1 MKTQRSIK
9 LFSKIALLFL
19 GAFALLSMFGVVAVP
34 GIALAMAAGTTVAG
48 GTLTQQEAVAKDVLD
63 MPDVQRRVELYKQY
77 QTPLL
82 ALISENKAP
91 AVESWKYEFYAIE
104 NRGLYTTITSATAI
118 SSTNMTTLT
127 VASTDMFT
135 RFNVIAFTGITGET
149 KISGGKFLVGL
160 ITGVGDNDTITVKL
174 QNPGDALVAA
184 DLASEKIYRAGS
196 AMNEKAASTTA
207 WGKLPDK
214 DYNYIQIFMEQ
225 VEESEYQQ
233 LMKKEADWG
242 IKDLKKMAIEDFKM
256 QRERTFLTGYR
267 DKLSVTLDGTAHD
280 IYTCGGI
287 LNDPDIPVLADQNL
301 STLASKTFV
310 TWLKTFFTGNNG
322 ARKRFLLGGCDNI
335 EAIEKVH
342 VDNKYILAKE
352 TEVVNGIDFV
362 KLVSAFGTLD
372 VAYYEQLDL
381 LGMQKDALVLDKTN
395 IWTGDLK
402 GKGFNIRPLDYKT
415 SGIAAV
421 DAAVIEQASTMLV
434 KNKQTHHIIKG
445 V

>member
-1 MKTQRSIK
+1 MKTQKAINLFGK
-9 LFSKIALLFL
+9 LMLSFVAL
-19 GAFALLSMFGVVAVP
+19 FAIMTMFGFAAIP
-34 GIALAMAAGTTVAG
+34 GIAFAMAAGTVVGG
-48 GTLTQQEAVAKDVLD
+48 GTLTQQEAVAKNVLD
-63 MPDVQRRVELYKQY
+63 MPDVQRKVELYKQY

-82 ALISENKAP
+82 TLISDNKAP

-104 NRGLYTTITSATAI
+104 NRGLYTTVSSATAI
-118 SSTNMTTLT
+118 SSTDVTTLT
-127 VASTDMFT
+127 VASNDMFT
-135 RFNVIAFTGITGET
+135 RYNTIAFTGITGET

-160 ITGVGDNDTITVKL
+160 VTGVGDNDTITVKL
-174 QNPGDALVAA
+174 QNAGDALAAA
-184 DLASEKIYRAGS
+184 DFEDEKIYRAGS

-207 WGKLPDK
+207 WGKLPEK

-225 VEESEYQQ
+225 IEESEYQQ

-267 DKLSVTLDGTAHD
+267 DKMSVTIDGVAHD

-301 STLASKTFV
+301 ATLASTKFV

-352 TEVVNGIDFV
+352 TEVVSGIEFV
-362 KLVSAFGTLD
+362 KLVSAFGTLN

-381 LGMQKDALVLDKTN
+381 LGMQKDALVIDKTN

-402 GKGFNIRPLDYKT
+402 GKGFNIKPIDYKT

-421 DAAVIEQASTMLV
+421 DAAVISQASTMLV

>member
-19 GAFALLSMFGVVAVP
+19 GAFAILSMFGGVAVP

-48 GTLTQQEAVAKDVLD
+48 GTLTQQEAVAKDVLN

-82 ALISENKAP
+82 SLISENTAP
-91 AVESWKYEFYAIE
+91 AVESWRYEYYAIE
-104 NRGLYTTITSATAI
+104 NRGLYTTISSASTI
-118 SSTNMTTLT
+118 SSTDMTTLS
-127 VASTDMFT
+127 VASNDMFT

-174 QNPGDALVAA
+174 QNPGDTLVAA
-184 DLASEKIYRAGS
+184 DLATKKIYRAGS

-207 WGKLPDK
+207 WGKLPEK

-242 IKDLKKMAIEDFKM
+242 LKDLKKMAIEDFKM
-256 QRERTFLTGYR
+256 QRERAFLVGYR
-267 DKLSVTLDGTAHD
+267 DKISVTIDGSNSD

-287 LNDPDIPVLADQNL
+287 LNDPEIPVMDNEDL
-301 STLASKTFV
+301 SKLDSTSFV
-310 TWLKTFFTGNNG
+310 TWLKTMFTGNNG
-322 ARKRFLLGGCDNI
+322 SRKRYLLGGCDMI

-352 TEVVNGIDFV
+352 TEVVSGIDFV
-362 KLVSAFGTLD
+362 KLVSAFGALD

-381 LGMQKDALVLDKTN
+381 LGMVKDALVIDKSN

-402 GKGFNIRPLDYKT
+402 GKGFNIKPIDYRS

-421 DAAVIEQASTMLV
+421 DAAVISQASTMLV
-434 KNKQTHHIIKG
+434 KNKNSHRIIKG

>member
-19 GAFALLSMFGVVAVP
+19 GAFALLSVFGIVAVP
-34 GIALAMAAGTTVAG
+34 GIVLAMAAGTTVDG
-48 GTLTQQEAVAKDVLD
+48 GTITHQEAVAKEVLD
-63 MPDVQRRVELYKQY
+63 MSDVQRRVELYKQY

-82 ALISENKAP
+82 TLISDNKAP

-104 NRGLYTTITSATAI
+104 NRGLYTTVSSASTI
-118 SSTNMTTLT
+118 SSTDITTLT
-127 VASTDMFT
+127 VASNDMFT
-135 RFNVIAFTGITGET
+135 RFNTVAFTGITGET

-174 QNPGDALVAA
+174 SNPGDALTAA
-184 DLASEKIYRAGS
+184 DFTNVVVYRGGS
-196 AMNEKAASTTA
+196 AMNEKAASTTS
-207 WGKLPDK
+207 WGKLPEK
-214 DYNYIQIFMEQ
+214 DFNYIQIFMEQ

-256 QRERTFLTGYR
+256 QRERAFLIGHR
-267 DKLSVTLDGTAHD
+267 NLLNVSIDGKSHD
-280 IYTCGGI
+280 IYNCGGI
-287 LNDPDIPVLADQNL
+287 LNDSEIPVLADQDL
-301 STLASKTFV
+301 SKLASTTFV

-381 LGMQKDALVLDKTN
+381 LGMQKDALVIDKSN

-402 GKGFNIRPLDYKT
+402 GKGFGVRKLDYKS
-415 SGIAAV
+415 SGISAV

-434 KNKQTHHIIKG
+434 KNKNTHHIIKG